1 METAGFGQDYGCMA
15 QLMYFLAVIIMST
28 INCDSIG
35 VASSH
40 ILRNSSHL
48 VSSFVVIE
56 SLRK

>member
-15 QLMYFLAVIIMST
+15 QSMYFLAVIIMST

-40 ILRNSSHL
+40 ILRSSSHL
-48 VSSFVVIE
+48 VSSFVVI
-56 SLRK
+56 

>member
-1 METAGFGQDYGCMA
+1 METAGLGQDYGCMA
-15 QLMYFLAVIIMST
+15 QSMYFLAVIIMST

-40 ILRNSSHL
+40 ILRSSSHL